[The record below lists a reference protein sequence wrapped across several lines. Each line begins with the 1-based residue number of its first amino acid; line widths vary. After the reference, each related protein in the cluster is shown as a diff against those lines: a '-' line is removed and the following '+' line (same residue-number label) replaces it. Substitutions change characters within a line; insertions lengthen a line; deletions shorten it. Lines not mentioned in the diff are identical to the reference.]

1 MVVAVRSDL
10 IACAI
15 IMVAL
20 WPTQVG
26 GVMGFFSRL
35 RGGRG
40 SEQQLY
46 EAAAAG
52 DIKTAQTLLE
62 ADTDPDKHYGE
73 KARVVCVS

>member
-1 MVVAVRSDL
+1 MVARRSGL
-10 IACAI
+10 LVCAI
-15 IMVAL
+15 IMVSL

-26 GVMGFFSRL
+26 GVFGFFERL

-46 EAAAAG
+46 EAAAAA
-52 DIKTAQTLLE
+52 DTKTAQTLLE
-62 ADTDPDKHYGE
+62 ADTDPDKYYGE